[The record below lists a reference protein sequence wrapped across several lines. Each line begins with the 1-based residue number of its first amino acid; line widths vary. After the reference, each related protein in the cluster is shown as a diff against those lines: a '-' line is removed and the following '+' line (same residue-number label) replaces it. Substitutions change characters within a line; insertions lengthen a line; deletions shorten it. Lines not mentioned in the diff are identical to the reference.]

1 MQFLALQVG
10 VGHLTGLAVSDPFFE
25 LFVFSERV
33 GMLCNQFICSG
44 SHGN

>member
-10 VGHLTGLAVSDPFFE
+10 MGHFIGLAGSDPFFE

-33 GMLCNQFICSG
+33 GMLSNPFICSG